1 MHGVII
7 SVLLTWILSAGIVVT
22 TLMTATFLQKLYGY
36 TPLQSLAATSFGTLF
51 LMFGTVSAGAIVDRI
66 GSGRF
71 FAVAGIFF
79 GVATF
84 VFYTYAAVSL
94 PVLFALYAVMGL
106 SVGMV
111 GAVPYVM
118 VRAFPA
124 PVRFSGLSFS
134 YNISYAVF
142 GGLTPVIVTSLL
154 AVNPMAH
161 AWYLVFIAVLTSVL
175 GLYLMARSD
184 QVEGDIGLT
193 ELSTGTAVPQP
204 N

>member
-1 MHGVII
+1 
-7 SVLLTWILSAGIVVT
+7 
-22 TLMTATFLQKLYGY
+22 
-36 TPLQSLAATSFGTLF
+36 
-51 LMFGTVSAGAIVDRI
+51 
-66 GSGRF
+66 
-71 FAVAGIFF
+71 
-79 GVATF
+79 
-84 VFYTYAAVSL
+84 
-94 PVLFALYAVMGL
+94 MGL

-134 YNISYAVF
+134 YNVSYAVF

-161 AWYLVFIAVLTSVL
+161 AWYLVFIAVLTCGL

-184 QVEGDIGLT
+184 QVEGEIGLT
-193 ELSTGTAVPQP
+193 ELSTESAVPQP

>member
-1 MHGVII
+1 
-7 SVLLTWILSAGIVVT
+7 
-22 TLMTATFLQKLYGY
+22 
-36 TPLQSLAATSFGTLF
+36 
-51 LMFGTVSAGAIVDRI
+51 
-66 GSGRF
+66 
-71 FAVAGIFF
+71 
-79 GVATF
+79 
-84 VFYTYAAVSL
+84 
-94 PVLFALYAVMGL
+94 MGL

-134 YNISYAVF
+134 YNVSYAVF

-161 AWYLVFIAVLTSVL
+161 AWYLVFIAALTCGL

-184 QVEGDIGLT
+184 QVEGEIGLT